1 MSILGPNVLG
11 VVNPYANLNASFFN
25 GMPEKGSVGFISQSG
40 AVATSL
46 LDETLESGLGISGFI
61 PLGNMMQQD
70 FISALK
76 YFGEDRKT
84 SVICIYME
92 SLKPETGRE
101 FVELCS
107 EIAKK
112 KKIIVVKS
120 GKSKDGKKAAQTH
133 TASMSSSAEI
143 YSGAFKQAG
152 IIEVDKL
159 EEMMK
164 LAEVFERHGKLGKKV
179 GIISNAGGL
188 GVLAVDA
195 LSKAGFEVSEIPER
209 VLQQLD
215 NHIPA
220 GYSRRNPL
228 DILGDALAERYE
240 KALRILK
247 MHNLFDFYVV
257 IVSPQQMTQALGT
270 AQALSN
276 YKEVIACFI
285 GGRSFHEAK
294 DFLKDKNI
302 VSFND
307 VGDLGVLGLARG

>member
-1 MSILGPNVLG
+1 
-11 VVNPYANLNASFFN
+11 
-25 GMPEKGSVGFISQSG
+25 MPEKGNVGFISQSG
-40 AVATSL
+40 AVGTSL
-46 LDETLESGLGISGFI
+46 LDEALESGMGISGFI
-61 PLGNMMQQD
+61 PLGNMMQKD

-76 YFGEDRKT
+76 YFGEDRRT

-107 EIAKK
+107 EISKK
-112 KKIIVVKS
+112 KRIIVVKS
-120 GKSKDGKKAAQTH
+120 GKSEDGKKAAQTH
-133 TASMSSSAEI
+133 TASMSSSSEI

-152 IIEVDKL
+152 VIEVDKL
-159 EEMMK
+159 GEMMR
-164 LAEVFERHGKLGKKV
+164 LAEIFERHGKLGKKV

-195 LSKAGFEVSEIPER
+195 LTKAGFEVGEIPEK

-215 NHIPA
+215 GHIPV

-257 IVSPQQMTQALGT
+257 IVSPQQMTQAIET
-270 AQALSN
+270 AEMLSG
-276 YKEVIACFI
+276 YKDVIACFI
-285 GGRSFHEAK
+285 GGSSFHSAK
-294 DFLKDKNI
+294 DFFKDKSV
-302 VSFND
+302 VSFED
-307 VGDLGVLGLARG
+307 VGDLFVLGKALG